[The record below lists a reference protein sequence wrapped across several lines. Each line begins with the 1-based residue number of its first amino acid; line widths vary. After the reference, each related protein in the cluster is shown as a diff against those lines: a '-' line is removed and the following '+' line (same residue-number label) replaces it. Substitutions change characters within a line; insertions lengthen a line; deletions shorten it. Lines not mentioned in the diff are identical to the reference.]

1 MVKPRDS
8 THEGAA
14 MPLEDA
20 IRKAGAAAAQADDK
34 RRTAET
40 YAANRLPRDVANVT
54 RLLRDGAR
62 GFESAGVKP
71 TRQRYPR

>member
-34 RRTAET
+34 RRTAQT
-40 YAANRLPRDVANVT
+40 
-54 RLLRDGAR
+54 
-62 GFESAGVKP
+62 
-71 TRQRYPR
+71 